1 LPEPAEGYTL
11 IWQVPRAAERAWI
24 TELFSDCLREEQDD
38 SYSVVID
45 DSIVID
51 TRIHR
56 APAGYYTR
64 FVAKRNV
71 FLFHLGDE
79 WYDPRYEKYSNFNGV
94 FRNYASSAFNPSFV
108 MGLPLG
114 YYNFRPQASQISV
127 ATSRKYV
134 WCFLG
139 QLNKASRPEMARALS
154 GIGPNL
160 VHATDSPHSP
170 RFTVETYHRALFDSA
185 FVPCPM
191 GNVNLE
197 SFRVY
202 ESLECGAIPI
212 LETRLA
218 LDYFRLTLGDHPLP
232 IFRSWNAA
240 AQYVRGLMAN
250 PALLLAKQEE
260 CVAWWQQYKVG
271 LKGRVRQ
278 FLDARAVGPKVGSS
292 GVRSY
297 QRIPG
302 WRSLELLRH
311 HSSAAIFRRIARE
324 SKRLAKGRSVEH

>member
-1 LPEPAEGYTL
+1 M
-11 IWQVPRAAERAWI
+11 PRAAERAWI
-24 TELFSDCLREEQDD
+24 TELFSGCLREQLDD
-38 SYSVVID
+38 SHSIAID
-45 DSIVID
+45 NSIVVD
-51 TRIHR
+51 GRIHR
-56 APAGYYTR
+56 APKDYYAR
-64 FVAKRNV
+64 FAARRNV
-71 FLFHLGDE
+71 FLFHVGDE
-79 WYDPRYEKYSNFNGV
+79 WYDPHYGRYSNFSGI

-114 YYNFRPQASQISV
+114 YYNFRPQISQISA
-127 ATSRKYV
+127 ATSRKYA

-154 GIGPNL
+154 SIGPNL
-160 VHATDSPHSP
+160 IHATDSPQSP
-170 RFTVETYHRALFDSA
+170 CFTVETYHRALFDSV

-212 LETRLA
+212 LETRLT
-218 LDYFRLTLGDHPLP
+218 LDYFRLTLGNHPLP

-240 AQYVRGLMAN
+240 AQYIRGLMAD

-260 CVAWWQQYKVG
+260 CATWWQQYKAG
-271 LKGRVRQ
+271 LKGRVRE
-278 FLDARAVGPKVGSS
+278 FLHSRADGPKIGPA

-302 WRSLELLRH
+302 WRSIELFRH
-311 HSSAAIFRRIARE
+311 HSSQAILRRIAKE
-324 SKRLAKGRSVEH
+324 SRRLVKRNSVEH

>member
-1 LPEPAEGYTL
+1 MSQPAKGYTL
-11 IWQVPRAAERAWI
+11 IWQVPQAAERAWI
-24 TELFSDCLREEQDD
+24 RELFSDCLVDERDD
-38 SYSVVID
+38 CHSLAVD
-45 DSIVID
+45 NSIVID
-51 TRIHR
+51 ARIRR
-56 APAGYYTR
+56 APEDYYSR
-64 FVAKRNV
+64 IAFRRNV

-79 WYDPRYEKYSNFNGV
+79 WYDPHYEKYSNFNGV

-114 YYNFRPQASQISV
+114 YYNFRPQASQIPI

-160 VHATDSPHSP
+160 VHATDSQQSP
-170 RFTVETYHRALFDSA
+170 RFTVETYHRALFESV

-212 LETRLA
+212 LELRHT

-232 IFRSWNAA
+232 TFRSWDSA
-240 AQYVRGLMAN
+240 AQFVRSLMAD

-260 CVAWWQQYKVG
+260 CITWWQRYKIT
-271 LKGRVRQ
+271 LKGQIRE
-278 FLDARAVGPKVGSS
+278 FLESHADGPKVGSA
-292 GVRSY
+292 GVWGY
-297 QRIPG
+297 QKMPG

-311 HSSAAIFRRIARE
+311 HSSPAILRRIAKE
-324 SKRLAKGRSVEH
+324 SKRLVKRRTVEH